1 MKNIVEKNYGEITV
15 VENSDY
21 KWGVI
26 DTNGNVIVPFGKYG
40 WIDGFDN
47 GLARVRTNKNPGF
60 SKNLIGIIDD
70 NEVISGT
77 ENIKAYL
84 EKDKKEN
91 PDKYAKWG
99 IINED
104 GKEVL
109 PCEYDEIWRFY
120 GKNRFSTRVV
130 KDGVASEVY
139 FHDLN
144 PSLPKRGK
152 RLHDYNNEQ
161 YYEERETYDEYNGTY
176 VQDVMGWSDQDIND
190 ALDGEP
196 DAYWNMNVRK
206 LPISKFYV

>member
-120 GKNRFSTRVV
+120 GKNRFSTRVI
-130 KDGVASEVY
+130 KDGVSSEVY

-144 PSLPKRGK
+144 PSLPKRGII
-152 RLHDYNNEQ
+152 LHDYYNNEQ
-161 YYEERETYDEYNGTY
+161 YHEERETYDEYNGTY
-176 VQDVMGWSDQDIND
+176 VQDVMGWSDQEIND

-196 DAYWNMNVRK
+196 DAYWN
-206 LPISKFYV
+206 ID

>member
-1 MKNIVEKNYGEITV
+1 MRNIVEKNYGDVTV

-26 DTNGNVIVPFGKYG
+26 DTDGNIIVPFGKYG

-60 SKNLIGIIDD
+60 SKNLIGIIGD
-70 NEVISGT
+70 NEAISGA
-77 ENIKAYL
+77 ENIKAYI

-99 IINED
+99 IINEK
-104 GKEVL
+104 GEEVL
-109 PCEYDEIWRFY
+109 PCEYEDIWRFS
-120 GKNRFSTRVV
+120 GKKRYSTRVV
-130 KDGVASEVY
+130 KNGIAREVY

-144 PSLPKRGK
+144 PSLPKRVIKSNSYGDK
-152 RLHDYNNEQ
+152 YLGEQ
-161 YYEERETYDEYNGTY
+161 KTYDDYNGTY
-176 VQDVMGWSDQDIND
+176 AQDVMGWSDQDIND

-196 DAYWNMNVRK
+196 DAYWN
-206 LPISKFYV
+206 ID